1 MMGPTA
7 SPETI
12 DNQRLFV
19 SGRNATP
26 RTPDRVWHLF
36 GKVSEEETPRQIVVN
51 QFPFQIGRRPDLTL
65 ALNFPTTSGLHA
77 EISLQNDALRL
88 TDLGSTNGT
97 FVNGTRIS
105 EPTVLR
111 QGDLIQFA
119 NVPFR
124 VGRQATDCRKTVAQ
138 DVIQEVL
145 NLAHFEDLLD
155 GFALTPFFQPII
167 SYGDM
172 QPVGFEAL
180 ARSSMPGMETP
191 AEMFKAA
198 EQLRMQADLSRILR
212 RRAVETGRG
221 IASGSQLFLNTHPS
235 EMSDPRFV
243 ESLETLRK
251 DFPTQEITLE
261 IHELAIT
268 GTNEIHRLRM
278 HLKRLNMK
286 LAFDDFGAG
295 QARLLELIEIRP
307 DYLKFDRSLLKNIH
321 QANSRHQEAV
331 AALVRITRQLD
342 VIPVAEGIESAE
354 EDSMVR
360 QFGFELGQ
368 GYFYGRPAPPETF
381 LPRDRQP

>member
-1 MMGPTA
+1 MGSSAASLDTADNVEVLMMKGRSGA
-7 SPETI
+7 SRAPE
-12 DNQRLFV
+12 
-19 SGRNATP
+19 
-26 RTPDRVWHLF
+26 RVWHLF
-36 GKVSEEETPRQIVVN
+36 GKVSEEETPRQIVLN
-51 QFPFQIGRRPDLTL
+51 QFPFQVGRRPDVTLT
-65 ALNFPTTSGLHA
+65 LNFPTTSGLHA
-77 EISLQNDALRL
+77 EINMESDVLHL

-97 FVNGTRIS
+97 FVNGTRIT
-105 EPTVLR
+105 EPTRLR

-145 NLAHFEDLLD
+145 NLAHFEELLD

-167 SYGDM
+167 RYSDM
-172 QPVGFEAL
+172 RPMGYEAL

-212 RRAVETGRG
+212 RRAAETGRA
-221 IASGSQLFLNTHPS
+221 ITADAQLFLNTHPS
-235 EMSDPRFV
+235 EMADPRFI
-243 ESLETLRK
+243 ESLETLRH
-251 DFPTQEITLE
+251 DFPDQEITLE

-268 GTNEIHRLRM
+268 GTNEIHTLRT
-278 HLKRLNMK
+278 HLDRLNMR

-307 DYLKFDRSLLKNIH
+307 DYLKFDRSLLKSIH
-321 QANSRHQEAV
+321 LANSRHQETV

-342 VIPVAEGIESAE
+342 VVPVAEGIECAD
-354 EDSMVR
+354 EDSIVR

-381 LPRDRQP
+381 LVGRKA